1 MPTERL
7 SMRKIKEI
15 LRLKFEAK
23 LTNRQIG
30 RSLNLSPGTVCRYL
44 QEAIAKGIT
53 WPLENEIDEETL
65 EKNIFGPQKQR
76 IARLVAPDWFFIHKE
91 LQKKGVTKQLLWEEY
106 SAQHGNNF
114 YRYSQFCLNYR
125 KWQLTQKLSMRQEH
139 KAGEKLFVD
148 YAGKTVP
155 IFSSDSLEIHNAQI
169 FIGVLPVSNYVF
181 AEATYSQKIA
191 DWIGSH
197 VRAFNFLGGVTE
209 IVVPDN
215 LKAAVSKACKYDPDI
230 NPTYQ
235 QLACDYQFSIIP
247 ARPRKP
253 RDKAK
258 VEVSV
263 QIVERWILAKLRN
276 YKFFSLS
283 ELNNQIAIF
292 LKDMNNRRFSKLPGS
307 RYQMFLELDKP
318 ALKPLPMI
326 PYQYKEIKITRV
338 AHDYHVE
345 VDGAYYSAPYG
356 LAGKKVEIH
365 LTGTI
370 VTVFYQGKQIAV
382 HGRIQ
387 GKNRYITL
395 TEHMPPQH
403 KFFKEWSPE
412 RFIQFSE
419 KIGPFTQEVVQKFL
433 TTRKYPEQSFALY
446 SGFVNLVKQYSEK
459 RLEAACARAIEV
471 GAFTYKSIES
481 ILKNGL
487 DHLTTDG
494 QKNAVS
500 VQNLVHDNVRGS
512 QYYQ

>member
-1 MPTERL
+1 MPTERV

-44 QEAIAKGIT
+44 QEAAAKRIT
-53 WPLENEIDEETL
+53 WPLENDVDESSLDEI
-65 EKNIFGPQKQR
+65 IFGSAKKKT
-76 IARLVAPDWFFIHKE
+76 ARLVAPDWFAVHTE

-106 SAQHGNNF
+106 CAQYGQKF

-125 KWQLTQKLSMRQEH
+125 KWQLGQKLSMRQAH

-148 YAGKTVP
+148 YAGQTVP

-169 FIGVLPVSNYVF
+169 FIAVLPVSNYVF
-181 AEATYSQKIA
+181 AEATYSQKTM

-215 LKAAVSKACKYDPDI
+215 LKAAITKACKYDPDI

-235 QLACDYQFSIIP
+235 QLACHYHFSILP

-253 RDKAK
+253 KDKAK

-263 QIVERWILAKLRN
+263 QIVERWILAKLRHQ
-276 YKFFSLS
+276 KFFSIG
-283 ELNNQIAIF
+283 ELNNQISIL

-307 RYQMFLELDKP
+307 RYELFIELDKP
-318 ALKPLPMI
+318 ALKPLPII
-326 PYQYKEIKITRV
+326 PYEYIEIKITRV

-345 VDGAYYSAPYG
+345 VDGSYYSVSY
-356 LAGKKVEIH
+356 LLVEKKVETHI
-365 LTGTI
+365 TSSM
-370 VTVFYQGKQIAV
+370 VSVFYQGKQIAV
-382 HGRIQ
+382 HGRTHAK
-387 GKNRYITL
+387 GRYVTL
-395 TEHMPPQH
+395 TEHMPPHH
-403 KFFKEWSPE
+403 KFFREWSPE

-419 KIGPFTQEVVQKFL
+419 KIGPHTQEVVQKFL
-433 TTRKYPEQSFALY
+433 VARQYPEQSFGIY
-446 SGFVNLVKQYSEK
+446 CGFLKLVKKYSEK
-459 RLEAACARAIEV
+459 RLESACERAVKI

-487 DHLTTDG
+487 DNLTIDG
-494 QKNAVS
+494 QKNTADTQVIS
-500 VQNLVHDNVRGS
+500 HDNVRGP